1 VIERGKYL
9 ARLAVATQ
17 RAPVTALL
25 GPRQCGKTT
34 LARSFA
40 AGWAATHFDL
50 RSQANLRRLQNPELA
65 LGTATGLVVLDE
77 NQVRPELFGVLR
89 VLIHRPARRARFL
102 VLRSASPPRSRIWGW
117 TTSGSSIRAS
127 RSFEWRRGSRAGRCA
142 TSRRWPIK
150 SSRLPAAER
159 ALHLGEPADWQ
170 DARQSVSTCPP
181 RSPGRRAGRQRKED
195 CDNRLRRVARY
206 SQGQPAVV
214 TGCWVGLRGLGNG
227 RQTSA
232 ARRVPLYC
240 SIENRRLNCAT
251 DTMRVCSRR
260 LASSKSWSPVTRK
273 SAWAASAH
281 AMNLA
286 SLLSRGNRNYFC
298 TCHPC
303 EFGTLHDM

>member
-1 VIERGKYL
+1 M
-9 ARLAVATQ
+9 
-17 RAPVTALL
+17 
-25 GPRQCGKTT
+25 
-34 LARSFA
+34 
-40 AGWAATHFDL
+40 
-50 RSQANLRRLQNPELA
+50 
-65 LGTATGLVVLDE
+65 
-77 NQVRPELFGVLR
+77 LR
-89 VLIHRPARRARFL
+89 VLIHRPARRARFR
-102 VLRSASPPRSRIWGW
+102 VLGSASPPRSRIWGW

-286 SLLSRGNRNYFC
+286 SLLSRGNRKSGTESTWVIFWANARPHRSLTCSGIANFDRLSTSRYSATISALATHVNSGRC
-298 TCHPC
+298 TTCKITASGSRSRNAA
-303 EFGTLHDM
+303 ETTTLVSKTTITVPIGRRQSRQRSLLH